1 MAAPNSA
8 DGLLLLLFFQFV
20 LFCVVAFV
28 VKPDQSMSSFNNG
41 GNASFLDLKLL
52 LTLVKKTK
60 QRGNSVPAMLT
71 TCKVEF

>member
-28 VKPDQSMSSFNNG
+28 GKPDQSMSLIQQWRQRKLFRFEAPVDAGEEDETERKQCPS
-41 GNASFLDLKLL
+41 NAYYLQS
-52 LTLVKKTK
+52 
-60 QRGNSVPAMLT
+60 
-71 TCKVEF
+71 